1 MAIFPATAVRGAGI
15 GLRSCHYAE
24 VLGSPPPSP
33 WFEILS
39 DNYLGAGGL
48 PLHQLEQVRRD
59 YPVTLHGVGMSLGSA
74 DPLDHAYLTRL
85 KRLIERIE
93 PAWVSDHLA
102 WISIGGRYLHELL
115 PLPYT
120 EECLRHV
127 ASRVLEVQDFLG
139 RRLLIENPSTYLTFR
154 GDDMTE
160 SEFLTALVDMAD
172 CELLLDLN
180 NAYVSAVN
188 HGWDAAACLTA
199 LPAHRIREIHLA
211 GYDQQEGYL
220 FDTHGHRVHGPVWAL
235 YAEAIRRLGPVPTLI
250 EWDTDI
256 PSYAVLAEEAAKAQ
270 EILDQTTP

>member
-1 MAIFPATAVRGAGI
+1 MAISPATAVRGAGI

-24 VLGSPPPSP
+24 VLGSRPPVP

-39 DNYLGAGGL
+39 DNYLGGGGL
-48 PLHQLEQVRRD
+48 PLYQLEQVRRG

-74 DPLDHAYLTRL
+74 DPLDRSYLARL

-93 PAWVSDHLA
+93 PAWVSEHLA

-120 EECLRHV
+120 QECLHHV

-154 GDDMTE
+154 GEDMTE
-160 SEFLTALVDMAD
+160 WEFLTALVELTD

-199 LPAHRIREIHLA
+199 LPAQRIREIHLA
-211 GYDQQEGYL
+211 GYEQHEGYL

-270 EILDQTTP
+270 AILDEATP